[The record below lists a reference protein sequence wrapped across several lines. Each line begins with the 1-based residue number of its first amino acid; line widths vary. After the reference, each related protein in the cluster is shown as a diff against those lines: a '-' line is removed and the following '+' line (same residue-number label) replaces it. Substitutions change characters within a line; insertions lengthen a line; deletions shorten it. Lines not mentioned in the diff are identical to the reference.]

1 MTGRELT
8 RQAALRGIEAIP
20 LSRTDLDITDS
31 SATIRAVK
39 KAKPDLVI
47 NSAGY
52 TAVDEAER
60 MPLVAAEVNDAG
72 AANVARA
79 AAETG
84 AAMIQISSDYVFDG
98 SSPTPYTPESATNPL
113 NVYGATKLA
122 GENRVRQTLD
132 HYLIVR
138 TSWVFSHEGRNFLR
152 TMLRLG
158 RDGAELRIV
167 GDQRGCPTLA
177 GDLAAALLDAG
188 VSVAHD
194 KSLSGTYHYC
204 NAGETTWFGFAR
216 SIFEELAVES
226 PVLTE
231 ITSDEFGAAA
241 VRPHY
246 SVLDSSAFST
256 AFGVAPRQWLDALKS
271 IRCLVQ

>member
-20 LSRTDLDITDS
+20 LSRTDLDITDG
-31 SATIRAVK
+31 SATTLAVK

-98 SSPTPYTPESATNPL
+98 NSATPYTPESATNPL

-122 GENRVRQTLD
+122 GENRVRETLD
-132 HYLIVR
+132 HHLIVR
-138 TSWVFSHEGRNFLR
+138 TSWVFSHEGRNFVR

-158 RDGAELRIV
+158 SDRDELKVV

-177 GDLAAALLDAG
+177 ADLAAALLDAG
-188 VSVAHD
+188 VALSANS
-194 KSLSGTYHYC
+194 SLSGTYHFC
-204 NAGETTWFGFAR
+204 NAGETTWLEFAR
-216 SIFEELAVES
+216 SVFEELAFDR

-241 VRPHY
+241 VRPRY